1 MKHGIHGFPR
11 YIIFV
16 RNRLLKGHTKTANQ
30 LREEIPCLTKKPS
43 KPTTI

>member
-1 MKHGIHGFPR
+1 MEHGVLGFPCS
-11 YIIFV
+11 IIFV